1 MDLKGIMLHEIN
13 QNTDDFTYMWA
24 LKNITNEQTE
34 ENKLHREQIGSC

>member
-13 QNTDDFTYMWA
+13 QNTDK
-24 LKNITNEQTE
+24 LHLHVGSKNITNEQTE